1 VNTDSAQKRPK
12 SSPPKREPPGT
23 DDPSRRRF
31 RNMLGQFATGVA
43 VITTLDEG
51 GAQLGVTC
59 NSFTS
64 VSLDPPL
71 ILWSIAKSSLS
82 GPAFTNGKAFAV
94 NVLEASQEDLAMRF
108 AKTGA
113 DKFAGVPWHK
123 GLEGVPLLEG
133 CVAYMECRVDA
144 RYPGGDHEIILGAVE
159 RYVNLALDPL
169 LFHSGEFRNFS

>member
-1 VNTDSAQKRPK
+1 MNTDSTPK
-12 SSPPKREPPGT
+12 NQTSSLPEREPPG
-23 DDPSRRRF
+23 DDAPSRRRF
-31 RNMLGQFATGVA
+31 RSMLGQFATGVA
-43 VITTLDEG
+43 IITTVDDG

-82 GPAFTNGKAFAV
+82 GPAFTDGKAFAV

-113 DKFAGVPWHK
+113 DKFAGVSWHE
-123 GLEGVPLLEG
+123 GLEGVPLLGG

-144 RYPGGDHEIILGAVE
+144 RYPGGDHEIIVGAVE

-169 LFHSGEFRNFS
+169 LFHSGEFRRFS

>member
-1 VNTDSAQKRPK
+1 
-12 SSPPKREPPGT
+12 
-23 DDPSRRRF
+23 
-31 RNMLGQFATGVA
+31 L
-43 VITTLDEG
+43 
-51 GAQLGVTC
+51 
-59 NSFTS
+59 
-64 VSLDPPL
+64 SLDPPL
-71 ILWSIAKSSLS
+71 ILWSIANSSLS

>member
-1 VNTDSAQKRPK
+1 MNADTKKTNAAVPE
-12 SSPPKREPPGT
+12 REPAGA
-23 DDPSRRRF
+23 DSQSRRRL
-31 RNMLGQFATGVA
+31 RDMLGQFATGVA
-43 VITTLDEG
+43 IITTVDDG
-51 GAQLGVTC
+51 GALLGVTC

-71 ILWSIAKSSLS
+71 ILWSIAKTSLS
-82 GPAFTNGKAFAV
+82 GPAFTEGKAFAV
-94 NVLEASQEDLAMRF
+94 NVLEANQEDLALRF

-113 DKFAGVPWHK
+113 DKFSGVAWHG

-159 RYVNLALDPL
+159 RYVNQALDPL
-169 LFHSGEFRNFS
+169 LFHSGEFRRFS

>member
-1 VNTDSAQKRPK
+1 VNTDSPPKQTK
-12 SSPPKREPPGT
+12 SSPPEREPPGV
-23 DDPSRRRF
+23 DDPSRRKF
-31 RNMLGQFATGVA
+31 RSMLGQFATGVA
-43 VITTLDEG
+43 IITTVDDS

-113 DKFAGVPWHK
+113 DKFAGIPWHE

-169 LFHSGEFRNFS
+169 LFHSGEFRRFS